1 MMRIRKMKNTLPFD
15 TIAAVSTPPGE
26 GGIGIVRLSGD
37 RAVEIVRSLFSPLRK
52 RKEDEWSRSFTM
64 RVGLI
69 RDGKRTIDEVL
80 VSVMKA
86 PHTYTREDVVEIN
99 CHGGAVAVNE
109 VLRLVLYRGARAAEP
124 GEFTKRAFINGRIDL
139 AQAEAV
145 LDIVQAKTPRALESG
160 VKQLRGGLSGEI
172 VRIAEELRGLLVRLE
187 AEIDFPEED
196 DVSSLSSAEIERTLR
211 TLREELSGLIK
222 SYDTGKILKNGV
234 LTVIAGKPNVG
245 KSSILNAFLKFD
257 RAIVTPIP
265 GTTRDIIEEQLNIG
279 GIPFILADT
288 AGITETNDVIERE
301 GVRRTNSYL
310 EKARLALIV
319 LDSSRPLDRRDR
331 DIAERTSSLQSIT
344 ILNKS
349 DLPRGMDAKTLVEI
363 GLDDDYISMSALTG
377 EGLKEL
383 EERMREK
390 IVGGTVEADH
400 GVLVTD
406 ARHFAVL
413 RKAARELDHALKT
426 IREDGGPEL
435 IAFDVRSSL
444 DILGNITG
452 DVTSADILNDIFGR
466 FCIGK

>member
-1 MMRIRKMKNTLPFD
+1 LMRIRKMKNTLPFD

-222 SYDTGKILKNGV
+222 SYDTGKILKTGV

-288 AGITETNDVIERE
+288 AGITETDDVIERE

-390 IVGGTVEADH
+390 IVGGKVEADH

-452 DVTSADILNDIFGR
+452 EVTSADILNDIFGR

>member
-452 DVTSADILNDIFGR
+452 EVTSADILNDIFGR

>member
-1 MMRIRKMKNTLPFD
+1 LMRIRKMKNTLPFD

-288 AGITETNDVIERE
+288 AGITETDDVIERE

>member
-1 MMRIRKMKNTLPFD
+1 LMRIRKMKNTLPFD

-400 GVLVTD
+400 GILVTD